1 MAFLTIGDKQYEA
14 KAAFKFEM
22 VADKKYG
29 GDNELTGLESI
40 YQKLMS
46 YKPSGLLAFWDCAT
60 AHYSKK
66 EQPSVEL
73 IADTIEQIME
83 QEYGADER
91 LFQEAFRTLDESG
104 FFKLQLKEYWKNID
118 MIEKMVDENDE
129 KEIKQAKAAKEMF
142 TERRKELLKLE

>member
-14 KAAFKFEM
+14 KATFKFEM
-22 VADKKYG
+22 IADKKYG
-29 GDNELTGLESI
+29 GENELTGLESI

-66 EQPSVEL
+66 EQPSVDL
-73 IADTIEQIME
+73 IAEALEEIME
-83 QEYGADER
+83 HEDGADER
-91 LFQEAFRTLDESG
+91 LFKEAFKALDSSG

-118 MIEKMVDENDE
+118 LIEKMADENDE
-129 KEIKQAKAAKEMF
+129 KEIKQAKAAKEMY
-142 TERRKELLKLE
+142 TERRKELLE